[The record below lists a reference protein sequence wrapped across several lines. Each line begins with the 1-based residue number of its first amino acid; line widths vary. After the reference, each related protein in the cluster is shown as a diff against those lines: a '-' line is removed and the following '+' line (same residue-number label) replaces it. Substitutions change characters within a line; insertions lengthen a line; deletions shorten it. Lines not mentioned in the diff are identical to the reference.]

1 MMIINYYD
9 DKLLTHIVKNGTVRV
24 KGWAGAHPTKRFR
37 NGICKAG
44 RCKKPH
50 QEQESEKMDKTMFY
64 RILNSEMELATGC
77 TEPGAIAL
85 TGAYAG
91 AELAKLGEAVRRMEV
106 KASTNIIKNAMAAGI
121 PGTSYT
127 GMAYA
132 AAIGAAAAAPERKL
146 EVINGVADDVYK
158 AAEVLVETGKV
169 SVELAK
175 VPQKLYI
182 EVTAWGETHTAHA
195 VIADLHTNL
204 VLLEADGKELFK
216 ADPNAPADT
225 GRDVV
230 TPEEIAA
237 FLTVR
242 KIYDFCDKEL
252 DPMNDP
258 IDIVRSAV
266 SVNTAICEKG
276 LEKDYGLAI
285 GPNLERNC
293 RAGVMTRDMVTNSMI
308 ITTAGADARMAGA
321 PFSVVANS
329 GSGNPGITCTMPV
342 VSLAKWKDVPEDKML
357 RAVTLSHL
365 IAIRIKSKFGR
376 LSALC
381 GATVAGTASACGITY
396 LLGGGYDEIC
406 RTVHNMIGNV
416 AGMLCDGAKADCA
429 LKISTCVNAGFQAA
443 FMAMRG
449 VRVQSTDGIVEENVE
464 NTIDNFAKLGNQG
477 SGPMD
482 AAMLEM
488 MLNKKEA

>member
-1 MMIINYYD
+1 
-9 DKLLTHIVKNGTVRV
+9 
-24 KGWAGAHPTKRFR
+24 
-37 NGICKAG
+37 
-44 RCKKPH
+44 
-50 QEQESEKMDKTMFY
+50 MDKTMFF

-91 AELAKLGEAVRRMEV
+91 AELNKLGEAIQRMEV

-127 GMAYA
+127 GMPYA

-146 EVINGVADDVYK
+146 EVINGVSDDVYK
-158 AAEVLVETGKV
+158 AAELLVETGKV
-169 SVELAK
+169 NVELAK

-182 EVTAWGETHTAHA
+182 DVTVYGPTHSARA

-204 VLLEADGKELFK
+204 VLLEVDGEEVFK
-216 ADPNAPADT
+216 ADPNAPVDT

-258 IDIVRSAV
+258 IDIIRSAI
-266 SVNTAICEKG
+266 SVNGEICERG
-276 LEKDYGLAI
+276 MEKDYGLAI

-329 GSGNPGITCTMPV
+329 GSGNQGITTTMPV
-342 VSLAKWKDVPEDKML
+342 VSLAKWKEIPEDKMV
-357 RAVTLSHL
+357 RAVTLSNL

-376 LSALC
+376 LSAMC
-381 GATVAGTASACGITY
+381 GASVAGTRAALHTFWAAATTKSAA
-396 LLGGGYDEIC
+396 
-406 RTVHNMIGNV
+406 R
-416 AGMLCDGAKADCA
+416 
-429 LKISTCVNAGFQAA
+429 ST
-443 FMAMRG
+443 
-449 VRVQSTDGIVEENVE
+449 T
-464 NTIDNFAKLGNQG
+464 
-477 SGPMD
+477 
-482 AAMLEM
+482 
-488 MLNKKEA
+488 

>member
-1 MMIINYYD
+1 
-9 DKLLTHIVKNGTVRV
+9 
-24 KGWAGAHPTKRFR
+24 
-37 NGICKAG
+37 
-44 RCKKPH
+44 
-50 QEQESEKMDKTMFY
+50 MDKTMFY

-85 TGAYAG
+85 TGAHAG
-91 AELAKLGEAVRRMEV
+91 AALNKAGDAIQRLEV

-127 GMAYA
+127 GIPYA
-132 AAIGAAAAAPERKL
+132 AAIGAVAAAPERLL
-146 EVINGVADDVYK
+146 EVINGVSDDVYK

-169 SVELAK
+169 SMELAK

-182 EVTAWGETHTAHA
+182 DITAYGANHTARA

-204 VLLEADGKELFK
+204 ILLEVDGKELFK
-216 ADPNAPADT
+216 ADGSAAGGEGDA
-225 GRDVV
+225 V

-242 KIYDFCDKEL
+242 KIFDFCDKEL

-258 IDIVRSAV
+258 IDIIRSAV
-266 SVNTAICEKG
+266 KVNGEICERG
-276 LEKDYGLAI
+276 MEKDYGLAI

-293 RAGVMTRDMVTNSMI
+293 RAGVMTRDMVMNSMI

-329 GSGNPGITCTMPV
+329 GSGNQGITTTMPV
-342 VSLAKWKDVPEDKML
+342 VSLARWKDIPEDKML
-357 RAVTLSHL
+357 RAVTLSNL

-376 LSALC
+376 LSAMC
-381 GATVAGTASACGITY
+381 GASVAGTGAACGITY

-406 RTVHNMIGNV
+406 RAIHNMIGDV
-416 AGMLCDGAKADCA
+416 TGMLCDGAKADCS
-429 LKISTCVNAGFQAA
+429 LKISTCVNAAFQAA
-443 FMAMRG
+443 FMALRG
-449 VRVQSTDGIVEENVE
+449 VRVEKTDGIVEQDVE
-464 NTIDNFAKLGNQG
+464 HTIDNFATLGNQG

-482 AAMLEM
+482 AAILEM
-488 MLNKKEA
+488 MLNKKDA